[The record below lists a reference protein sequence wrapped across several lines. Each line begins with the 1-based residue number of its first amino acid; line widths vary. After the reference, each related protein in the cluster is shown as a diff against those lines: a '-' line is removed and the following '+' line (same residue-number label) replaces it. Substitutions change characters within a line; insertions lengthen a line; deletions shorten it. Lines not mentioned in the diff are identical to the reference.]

1 MTTEPGAQDQ
11 GRAERLIRRVAEA
24 AKDLQSAEDRHRA
37 SASALAEALLAAHG
51 AGFTWSEVA
60 RAADLGSAETARIR
74 AQRAK
79 EAPDLSPALRWQ
91 RERGSTP
98 RPASTAPGVSV
109 TDAAKHL
116 GVSRKTIYAW
126 MRSGKLKTT
135 TDEAGRSRVV
145 MDEDS
150 AVLGIMSR

>member
-1 MTTEPGAQDQ
+1 MTSEPGAEDQ
-11 GRAERLIRRVAEA
+11 RRAERLIRRVAEA
-24 AKDLQSAEDRHRA
+24 AKDLQNAEDRHRI

-79 EAPDLSPALRWQ
+79 ETPDLSPALRWS
-91 RERGSTP
+91 REHGSAP
-98 RPASTAPGVSV
+98 RPTPSIPGVSV
-109 TDAAKHL
+109 TDAARSL

-126 MRSGKLKTT
+126 IRSGRLQTA
-135 TDEAGRSRVV
+135 TDEAGRTRVLL
-145 MDEDS
+145 D
-150 AVLGIMSR
+150 AN